1 MVIPITVNLLLWQ
14 QIYAGR
20 QGLLNGFLVGIGAMA
35 RPYPWLGRA
44 DTALPALIFIGFPAV
59 AGFGFLVILAA
70 LQNLSSEVNDASLI
84 DGCSRFRRV
93 FAIDLPA
100 IRGPLALIII
110 LSMNSAMQEFSTMFV
125 MTQGGPANATMSPAF
140 YLYTQAFDYGEHG
153 YATAIGTVLMLM
165 TLVFSIVILRIRYR
179 RAHDVAI

>member
-1 MVIPITVNLLLWQ
+1 MP
-14 QIYAGR
+14 R
-20 QGLLNGFLVGIGAMA
+20 
-35 RPYPWLGRA
+35 
-44 DTALPALIFIGFPAV
+44 
-59 AGFGFLVILAA
+59 
-70 LQNLSSEVNDASLI
+70 SST
-84 DGCSRFRRV
+84 GCSRFRRV

-140 YLYTQAFDYGEHG
+140 YLFTQAFDYGEHG

-165 TLVFSIVILRIRYR
+165 TLVFSIVYSADTLSEGSRCRNLGPGAATGRLRPY
-179 RAHDVAI
+179 